1 MGDGGWTE
9 NRRGRTSLVGTHGPA
24 GPCHW
29 RGDGVWPHAA
39 LTLWLPDPDPSLSG
53 KQHQDET
60 AMVPPSAS
68 STTSRRGDP
77 SQSHSPLTPHRSFP
91 RGPAARK
98 SSRMSGPNRSHWGRL
113 LQGWLPAAGAAPQE
127 GGPSRRCGRQRR
139 AHKPRL
145 RGNSS
150 AQLRPYSGGSRH
162 IPGPQGLTRTR
173 EHPF

>member
-29 RGDGVWPHAA
+29 RGDGLWPHAA
-39 LTLWLPDPDPSLSG
+39 PTLWLPDPDPSLSG
-53 KQHQDET
+53 KQRQDET

-127 GGPSRRCGRQRR
+127 GVQVDGVGDRGGRTSLGSAETAQPSSVPTVGVPGTSQARRG
-139 AHKPRL
+139 
-145 RGNSS
+145 
-150 AQLRPYSGGSRH
+150 
-162 IPGPQGLTRTR
+162 
-173 EHPF
+173 

>member
-1 MGDGGWTE
+1 MSGHMQPRHCGSQTPIHRYPGNSAKTRPPWFP
-9 NRRGRTSLVGTHGPA
+9 RRLPPRPVA
-24 GPCHW
+24 
-29 RGDGVWPHAA
+29 VV
-39 LTLWLPDPDPSLSG
+39 TLPSHTPL
-53 KQHQDET
+53 
-60 AMVPPSAS
+60 
-68 STTSRRGDP
+68 
-77 SQSHSPLTPHRSFP
+77 LTPHRSFP

-98 SSRMSGPNRSHWGRL
+98 SLRMSGPNRSHWGRL

-150 AQLRPYSGGSRH
+150 TQLRPYSGGSRH